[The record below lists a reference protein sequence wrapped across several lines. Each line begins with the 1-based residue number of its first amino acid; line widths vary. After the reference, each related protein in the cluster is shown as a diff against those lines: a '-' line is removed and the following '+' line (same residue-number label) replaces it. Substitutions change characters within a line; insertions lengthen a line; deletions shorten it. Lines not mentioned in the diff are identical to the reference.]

1 LCPDRLFLCNMLGK
15 CGGGPAFDS
24 RYGGAAA
31 ATACALLLGGSAL
44 LCHLAWRPTAGAEA
58 VGFAVLYG
66 LGYGGSFALVQSKAA
81 LHFGHRRGFKTLQGF
96 LFGWQMAGMIT
107 GELLTPELA
116 HAFSYTAAFA
126 VIAAVAATAL
136 LALLAFEK
144 REAQIGPGTS
154 LKVPLV

>member
-1 LCPDRLFLCNMLGK
+1 MLGK

-81 LHFGHRRGFKTLQGF
+81 LQRSKDDL
-96 LFGWQMAGMIT
+96 
-107 GELLTPELA
+107 
-116 HAFSYTAAFA
+116 FA
-126 VIAAVAATAL
+126 VERASSKFWGKLSSRPRKQHKKGSQLAV
-136 LALLAFEK
+136 
-144 REAQIGPGTS
+144 
-154 LKVPLV
+154 KVLRRRVA